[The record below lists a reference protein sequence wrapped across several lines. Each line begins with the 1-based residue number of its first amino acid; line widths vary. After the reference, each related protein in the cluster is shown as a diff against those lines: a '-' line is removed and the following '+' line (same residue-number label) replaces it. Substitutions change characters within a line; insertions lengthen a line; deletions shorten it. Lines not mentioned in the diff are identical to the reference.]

1 MKSALLDAS
10 LGSMK
15 PVDITENATHQNT
28 RNASIAE
35 ETAMATV
42 NPNDVEA
49 RDISESTTTLDKSV
63 RNS

>member
-1 MKSALLDAS
+1 
-10 LGSMK
+10 MK